1 MRAISVIKQFIFP
14 LFLTLAAASF
24 AYPVQEEYENTYPSE
39 AENDDGYQEEQTPQR
54 RVLFKHRRAI
64 SLPNS
69 SYNTD
74 TDSFE
79 YRPPYPERRD

>member
-1 MRAISVIKQFIFP
+1 MSPVSLTKQLLFP
-14 LFLTLAAASF
+14 LFLTLAAMSF
-24 AYPVQEEYENTYPSE
+24 AYPIEEEYENTYPSE
-39 AENDDGYQEEQTPQR
+39 VENDDEYREEQTPQR
-54 RVLFKHRRAI
+54 HAFYKRRKA
-64 SLPNS
+64 SPLPNS